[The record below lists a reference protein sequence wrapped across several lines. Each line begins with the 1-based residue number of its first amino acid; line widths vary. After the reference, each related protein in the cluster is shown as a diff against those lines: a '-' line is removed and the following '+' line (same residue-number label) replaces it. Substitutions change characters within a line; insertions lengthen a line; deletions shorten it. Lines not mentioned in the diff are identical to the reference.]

1 MQREVRLLV
10 ASAGASRVGDS
21 MSSVALAIVV
31 YHRSHSPAWVA
42 ASAVARIVP
51 YLVLSPA
58 GAAVAERFGFRRV
71 MVASDLTSAVLLLA
85 IASLAAGAAPVAVV
99 VAVAAV
105 ASAIGVPFRPAQ
117 LALTPMLSGADRLA
131 GTNAALAA
139 VDNISLVV
147 GPAAAAGLF
156 ALGSASGAFVFDA
169 ATFLVSAACLA
180 AIPTMV
186 GRCPHPPHHAGDGR
200 DQARGARAVTG
211 SGPAAGLIAAIGVAT
226 LVYGVECVLF
236 LMVAQDQLATGPSG
250 VGFLH
255 AAVGI
260 GGLLATGLAA
270 RLARHDGP
278 GAATTVRVSLAASG
292 AALVVLAATNSLA
305 VACVLL
311 AIDGAAGVVL
321 EVADITTLQRQL
333 TPEVTARVTGVMNT
347 VVAATFMA
355 GFVIAPVLVAAL
367 GVRGALVVGGGLLII
382 SATVLR
388 CRSVSMAPA
397 PSLRCGRAGSEVRDA
412 GLILETE

>member
-1 MQREVRLLV
+1 
-10 ASAGASRVGDS
+10 

-31 YHRSHSPAWVA
+31 YDRSHSPAWVA

-58 GAAVAERFGFRRV
+58 GAAVAARLGFRRV
-71 MVASDLTSAVLLLA
+71 MVASDVTSAVLLLA
-85 IASLAAGAAPVAVV
+85 IAALAAGAAPVAVV
-99 VAVAAV
+99 VAIAAL

-117 LALTPMLSGADRLA
+117 LALTPILSGADRLA

-156 ALGSASGAFVFDA
+156 ALGSVSGAFVFDA
-169 ATFLVSAACLA
+169 ATFIVSAACLA
-180 AIPTMV
+180 AIPAMV
-186 GRCPHPPHHAGDGR
+186 GRLPRPPQPAGDGR
-200 DQARGARAVTG
+200 DEAGGARAVTR
-211 SGPAAGLIAAIGVAT
+211 SGPVAALIAAVGVAT
-226 LVYGVECVLF
+226 LVYGIECVLF
-236 LMVAQDQLATGPSG
+236 LMVAEGQLATGPSG

-270 RLARHDGP
+270 RLARRDVA
-278 GAATTVRVSLAASG
+278 GAAAIVRLSLVASG
-292 AALVVLAATNSLA
+292 AALVVLAAINSLA
-305 VACVLL
+305 IACVLL

-321 EVADITTLQRQL
+321 EVAAITTLQRQL

-355 GFVIAPVLVAAL
+355 GFVVAPALVAAL
-367 GVRGALVVGGGLLII
+367 GVRGALVAGGGLLVI
-382 SATVLR
+382 SAPALR
-388 CRSVSMAPA
+388 CRSLSATPA
-397 PSLRCGRAGSEVRDA
+397 PSFRCQNAGAEWRDS
-412 GLILETE
+412 GLGPGEKRLGPP